1 MNTLYIFILILSI
14 IDLSFSF
21 QLNSSWSNI
30 CSLNFNDN
38 LDKACKG
45 IINDYDDLKG
55 FGSLAQYIS
64 SLNLRNSAGKE
75 FLLNLIINES
85 IDGIGDFV
93 SEIIIYIV
101 MIALAVIVLISML
114 NLYLFTLLSLAI
126 NVDMLLLQLLLF

>member
-1 MNTLYIFILILSI
+1 MNTLYIFVLILSI
-14 IDLSFSF
+14 LDLSFSF

-30 CSLNFNDN
+30 RSLNFNDN

-75 FLLNLIINES
+75 FLLVCFIFIYLLCLAWPLMWICCCCNCCCFKNERKKERS
-85 IDGIGDFV
+85 
-93 SEIIIYIV
+93 
-101 MIALAVIVLISML
+101 MWIS
-114 NLYLFTLLSLAI
+114 
-126 NVDMLLLQLLLF
+126 